1 MRHNGKFQYAAIP
14 IAEQDPN
21 TGFYKESGE
30 EVWMEGCRCQID
42 KSIPAKQIVGSDG
55 QMFQYTYDVLLFEAD
70 FKGELGIGMN
80 VRLIFDNGKE
90 DEMTIQGIDET
101 NGRYIEIWG

>member
-90 DEMTIQGIDET
+90 DEMTIQGIDYT

>member
-90 DEMTIQGIDET
+90 DEMTIQGIDDT

>member
-1 MRHNGKFQYAAIP
+1 MRHNGKIQYAAIP

-90 DEMTIQGIDET
+90 DEMTIQGIDDT